1 MKKELL
7 GIALILFGILLVL
20 LEAVEALWIPIID
33 DIPFDIMGLISG
45 IWGVCIIAFHAGKSD

>member
-20 LEAVEALWIPIID
+20 LEAVEGLWIPIIN
-33 DIPFDIMGLISG
+33 DIPFDIMGLFSG
-45 IWGVCIIAFHAGKSD
+45 IWGVCIIAFQAGKND